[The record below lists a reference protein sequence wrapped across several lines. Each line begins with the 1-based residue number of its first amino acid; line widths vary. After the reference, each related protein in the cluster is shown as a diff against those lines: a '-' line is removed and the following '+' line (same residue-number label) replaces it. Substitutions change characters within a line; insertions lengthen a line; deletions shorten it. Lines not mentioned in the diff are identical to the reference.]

1 MIEIKSSLLNS
12 PEFKDVKKSLIEV
25 SELDNKEQFR
35 VKLLEYIDAT
45 SDNNDDMFFYDM
57 MEFIRF
63 LNPNDDAIA
72 YTTPDKRI
80 FLNSPGKP
88 GENRRQWDFIYCHE
102 CLHQLWDTFGV
113 AEKIKKSGVK
123 FDHYVLNVASDCV
136 INDYLEYTRKKEPFE
151 GGITPAYLKETYG
164 IDYDR
169 KLDTQFTLYLKL
181 IEITE
186 KLKKDQKIQ
195 DAMDDMD
202 GEEGQ
207 GQQGG
212 SQGDGQDGEGQGD
225 GQEGQG
231 GNSQSGNGQSGKSG
245 NQSGQNGN
253 GDDKDLTAD
262 DAQTAADQAK
272 AAADKAQEA
281 ADKAAKAASDNP
293 TEENTEAAKK
303 AQDAADKAKAAA
315 DKAAEEAQKS
325 KECADK
331 GDKEGEAEHA
341 KKAKEAADQAKSA
354 SDEANGKK
362 NSKSSGKGQGGQA
375 GNDGED
381 LGEIKRKAEEIIE
394 KYKNKL
400 SGKLGEFLNKCK
412 SSVKC
417 EKSGLETNTTKGVAS
432 WNQQMNTYINAFVK
446 KKVFQKKR
454 QHESTYSRVKRGSGV
469 IKYGDPI
476 KPGRRIREEKM
487 IINAA
492 FYIDRSG
499 SMGPCIENVFSA
511 VFTIAEALQRHFKK
525 EDVVEKCEFKTYA
538 FDTRMREIPFGK
550 TISSDGSTM
559 DFDEILEFIDKNS
572 KDYLINII
580 VTDANFSVNTAEV
593 KKFLKNIP
601 GLVIFVT
608 NQDNKA
614 VKAISEENDFK
625 LKLNYILADS
635 SFTIK

>member
-25 SELDNKEQFR
+25 SEIDNKEQFR

-151 GGITPAYLKETYG
+151 GGITPAYIKETYG
-164 IDYDR
+164 IDYNR

-181 IEITE
+181 IEIAD
-186 KLKKDQKIQ
+186 KLKQDQKLQ

-207 GQQGG
+207 QG
-212 SQGDGQDGEGQGD
+212 GD

-231 GNSQSGNGQSGKSG
+231 QSQGGNGQSGKSG

-253 GDDKDLTAD
+253 GGDKADEDLTAD

-272 AAADKAQEA
+272 AAADKAQDA
-281 ADKAAKAASDNP
+281 ANKAAKAAADNP
-293 TEENTEAAKK
+293 TEENTDAAKK

-331 GDKEGEAEHA
+331 GDKEGEADHA

-362 NSKSSGKGQGGQA
+362 NSKSSGKGQGGNE

-432 WNQQMNTYINAFVK
+432 WNQQMNSYINAFVK

-454 QHESTYSRVKRGSGV
+454 QKERTFSRVRRGSGV
-469 IKYGDPI
+469 IKFGDPI
-476 KPGRRIREEKM
+476 KPGRKIREEKM

-499 SMGPCIENVFSA
+499 SMGSCIENVFSA

-550 TISSDGSTM
+550 TISADGSTM

-580 VTDANFSVNTAEV
+580 VTDANFTVNTAEV

>member
-12 PEFKDVKKSLIEV
+12 SEFKDVKKSLIEV
-25 SELDNKEQFR
+25 SEIDNKEQFR

-113 AEKIKKSGVK
+113 AEKIKKAGVK

-151 GGITPAYLKETYG
+151 GGITPAYIKETYG

-181 IEITE
+181 IEIAD
-186 KLKKDQKIQ
+186 KLKQDQKLQ

-202 GEEGQ
+202 GAEGQ
-207 GQQGG
+207 QD
-212 SQGDGQDGEGQGD
+212 GDGQDGD

-231 GNSQSGNGQSGKSG
+231 QGGNGQSGKSG

-253 GDDKDLTAD
+253 GGDKGDEDLTAD

-272 AAADKAQEA
+272 DAADQAKDA
-281 ADKAAKAASDNP
+281 ADKAAKAAADNP
-293 TEENTEAAKK
+293 TKENTDAAKK

-315 DKAAEEAQKS
+315 DKAQEEAQKS

-331 GDKEGEAEHA
+331 GDKEGESDHA

-362 NSKSSGKGQGGQA
+362 NSKSSGKGQGGQE
-375 GNDGED
+375 GGDGED

-432 WNQQMNTYINAFVK
+432 WNQQMNSYINAFVK

-454 QHESTYSRVKRGSGV
+454 QKERTFSRVRRGSGV
-469 IKYGDPI
+469 IKFGDPI
-476 KPGRRIREEKM
+476 KPGRKIREEKM

-499 SMGPCIENVFSA
+499 SMGSCIENVFSA

-550 TISSDGSTM
+550 TISADGSTM

-580 VTDANFSVNTAEV
+580 VTDANFTVNTAEV